1 MAMGGMDTIC
11 DLTPEQFHRYL
22 EQKVRTFGSQKALA
36 EYCGVGQA
44 YLSDV
49 MRGNREPG
57 VKIVAALGFQ
67 KVVTYEPLKEEGKED
82 RT

>member
-1 MAMGGMDTIC
+1 MALKEMDTMC
-11 DLTPEQFHRYL
+11 DMTPEEFHRYL
-22 EQKVRTFGSQKALA
+22 EQKVRTYGSQKALA

-57 VKIVAALGFQ
+57 VKIVAALGFK
-67 KVVTYEPLKEEGKED
+67 KVVTYERLIEGAGEE
-82 RT
+82 

>member
-1 MAMGGMDTIC
+1 MMTMERMATIH
-11 DLTPEQFHRYL
+11 DMTPEEFHRYL
-22 EQKVRTFGSQKALA
+22 EQKVRTYGSQKALA

-57 VKIVAALGFQ
+57 FKIVAALGFR
-67 KVVTYEPLKEEGKED
+67 KVVTYERLIEGEGEE
-82 RT
+82 